1 MGEGSNQRAGE
12 RREEAN
18 KREGREEEEKWEQ
31 TREIS
36 EHSGE
41 GDRGRRRIK
50 QRQSFV
56 KKRYE

>member
-12 RREEAN
+12 RREDAN

-36 EHSGE
+36 EHTAEKVTEVGGE
-41 GDRGRRRIK
+41 
-50 QRQSFV
+50 
-56 KKRYE
+56 